1 MCCRDVKVP
10 RSPQR
15 EVIQGNLIEIEEVR
29 DGRPV
34 EDQVSQD
41 PPDRILVKEL
51 VSELHQLLFLRA
63 EVRQ

>member
-1 MCCRDVKVP
+1 MCRRDVKVP
-10 RSPQR
+10 RSPQL

-34 EDQVSQD
+34 EDQVCQD

-51 VSELHQLLFLRA
+51 VSKLHQLLFLRA